1 MPLNDETPITE
12 ATIAYVTSV
21 SQRPNPPLD
30 ALRADMAG
38 HPRGFMTVFP
48 VQAQLLQVLALAMG
62 AKKALDIGTFTGA
75 SSTALAQVLPPDGQ
89 VVTLDVSEEYVATAR
104 RVWDAA
110 SVSGKI
116 ELIVGSADASME
128 TLLARGEAGSFDI
141 ALLDTSE
148 KKDYGPFYEL
158 ALKLLRRGGAMVID
172 NTLYGGRVLPDDPRN
187 QLQTREGEGARA
199 LIAFNKMVHAD
210 GRVAMAML
218 TVADGV
224 TIAVKR

>member
-1 MPLNDETPITE
+1 
-12 ATIAYVTSV
+12 
-21 SQRPNPPLD
+21 
-30 ALRADMAG
+30 
-38 HPRGFMTVFP
+38 
-48 VQAQLLQVLALAMG
+48 
-62 AKKALDIGTFTGA
+62 
-75 SSTALAQVLPPDGQ
+75 VLPPDGT

-110 SVSGKI
+110 GVGGKI
-116 ELIVGSADASME
+116 ELLLGSADVSME
-128 TLLARGEAGSFDI
+128 KLLARGEADTFDI

-158 ALKLLRRGGAMVID
+158 ALKLLRRGGVMVID

-187 QLQTREGEGARA
+187 RLETREGEGARA
-199 LIAFNKMVHAD
+199 LIAFNKVVHTD
-210 GRVAMAML
+210 ERVAMAML